1 LLPHVVREA
10 LQRKS
15 VLAASASFGVVALI
29 LLLVLLIEWDGIG
42 SIRPSSKRPVGFGV
56 VVVPLLVVVLLT
68 IAARIARVV
77 H

>member
-15 VLAASASFGVVALI
+15 VLGASTSFGVVALI
-29 LLLVLLIEWDGIG
+29 LLLVLLIEWDAMG
-42 SIRPSSKRPVGFGV
+42 SVRPSSKRLGFGAV
-56 VVVPLLVVVLLT
+56 VAPLLVIVLLT
-68 IAARIARVV
+68 MAARVARVV